1 MRCRVLTAAV
11 TVSALALT
19 ACATVPADGGERA
32 PADTCRAEPG
42 QRFIGQ
48 RAAAE
53 IGAAI
58 MRATD
63 SARLRWV
70 PPDTAVTMEYGLGR
84 VTVSYDRDYRIT
96 AVSCS

>member
-1 MRCRVLTAAV
+1 MQSHFLTAALA
-11 TVSALALT
+11 ALSLAG
-19 ACATVPADGGERA
+19 CATVPAEGEGRA
-32 PADTCRAEPG
+32 PSDTCRVEPG
-42 QRFIGQ
+42 QRFISE
-48 RAAAE
+48 RATAE
-53 IGAAI
+53 SGAAI

-63 SARLRWV
+63 SVRLRWV